1 MFVSYNVERKT
12 ENFIEFNEKVMKEN
26 LWLFFQ
32 NSWLA
37 FGLGEKAIDE
47 VWGHFFLLC
56 WEDFGWWNGYNM

>member
-32 NSWLA
+32 DRWLD

-47 VWGHFFLLC
+47 VWGHFVLLC
-56 WEDFGWWNGYNM
+56 WEDFGWWNGYKM